1 MFGIKK
7 TFLYLG
13 IVKPINRQMEDL
25 IKEKIKQLEW
35 SEDYHER
42 ELALVRIELEALR
55 NYGTQN

>member
-13 IVKPINRQMEDL
+13 IVKPIYRQMEDL

-55 NYGTQN
+55 NYGA